1 MKQLRRYAQYLQAV
15 MAAASEGQGGVAE
28 AFETVDDVL
37 ARCAAQACHRGAAGC
52 GTAPLPSSPFSL
64 QV

>member
-1 MKQLRRYAQYLQAV
+1 MQLLRRYALYLQGV

-28 AFETVDDVL
+28 SFETVDDVL
-37 ARCAAQACHRGAAGC
+37 ARCGPTRPRVQPLARD
-52 GTAPLPSSPFSL
+52 TARIDWPE